1 VNRVANSKLK
11 LATEGDGKPKNH
23 VPSAPA
29 PSPFVPG
36 DLVIDKKSG
45 HQGTVV
51 QIPSPYYV
59 EVHIKGRRELIQN
72 GRLVLCNSPVS

>member
-1 VNRVANSKLK
+1 VNRVANIKLK
-11 LATEGDGKPKNH
+11 QAIEGDGNPKNH
-23 VPSAPA
+23 VPTAPA

-36 DLVIDKKSG
+36 DLVSDKQSG

-72 GRLVLCNSPVS
+72 SRLVLCNSPAS